1 MPTLQKNPAPTAPS
15 PAREWIV
22 PALLILLSVVP
33 VIAGA
38 FRVGELAADAPV
50 TPENARFFAA
60 PVPLVL
66 HIAAASP
73 YCVLGAFQFVP
84 RLRRR
89 RWHRVSGRLLAPLG
103 LTAALTG
110 VWMTLLYDVPAI
122 DTGPLVVIRL
132 VVGAAMAAF
141 IVLGVLAV
149 RRRDTARHSAWMI
162 RAYAIGQGAGTQVFT
177 HLPWMLAG
185 AEFDQPTR
193 AVAMGAG
200 WAVNAV
206 VAEWAIR
213 RMRGR
218 SPGQALR

>member
-1 MPTLQKNPAPTAPS
+1 MSTVDQAATAASPT
-15 PAREWIV
+15 REWAV
-22 PALLILLSVVP
+22 PVLLVLLSAVP

-38 FRVGELAADAPV
+38 FRVGELAAGAPV
-50 TPENARFFAA
+50 TAENARFFAA

-66 HIAAASP
+66 HIVAAIP
-73 YCVLGAFQFVP
+73 YCLLGAFQFVP

-89 RWHRVSGRLLAPLG
+89 RWHRVSGRLLVPLG

-122 DTGPLVVIRL
+122 DTGPVAAIRL
-132 VVGAAMAAF
+132 VVGAAMAVF

-149 RRRDTARHSAWMI
+149 RRGDIARHSAWMI
-162 RAYAIGQGAGTQVFT
+162 RAYALGQGAGTQVFT

-185 AEFDQPTR
+185 AEFDQPARTL
-193 AVAMGAG
+193 AMGAG

-213 RMRGR
+213 RMRR
-218 SPGQALR
+218 RPPR